1 MDHILED
8 HISEMPADTLIE
20 QAILALAAGDAATLR
35 RLEAEAP
42 RIAAPVSAAA
52 FLRGAD
58 IFRALLDETG
68 RNLRFLRRVLEKQP
82 SALYSP
88 SRH

>member
-1 MDHILED
+1 ME
-8 HISEMPADTLIE
+8 HISEMPADTFVE
-20 QAILALAAGDAATLR
+20 QAITALAAGDAATLR

-42 RIAAPVSAAA
+42 KVVAPVNRAA
-52 FLRGAD
+52 FLREAQ

-68 RNLRFLRRVLEKQP
+68 RNLRFLRRVLQKQP